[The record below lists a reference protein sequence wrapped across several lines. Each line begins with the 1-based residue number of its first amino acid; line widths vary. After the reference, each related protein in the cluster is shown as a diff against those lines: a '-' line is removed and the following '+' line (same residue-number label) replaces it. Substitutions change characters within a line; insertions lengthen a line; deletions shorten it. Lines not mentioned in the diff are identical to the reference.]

1 VLLTDGDSQRADS
14 GGNDMATITNLL
26 NAQKPGGLPIKV
38 YVIAFG
44 PSGCAETPSG
54 LSGDSLNALA
64 KAGGG
69 ACANAVSGSLQ
80 QQLAQDLSALSTG
93 G

>member
-1 VLLTDGDSQRADS
+1 MLLTDGDNQRTDA
-14 GGNDMATITNLL
+14 GGNDMATITSLL
-26 NAQKPGGLPIKV
+26 NTKKPGGLPVKV

-44 PSGCAETPSG
+44 PAGCAETPSG

-69 ACANAVSGSLQ
+69 TCADAASGSLQ